1 VKKIKFIAYIGLV
14 VLGIIQFFPTD
25 KNESNLILDTDFM
38 KVNKVPLEVEKQIKV
53 SCYDCHSNN
62 TVYPWYSKLQPAAW
76 FLEDHIN
83 EGKVELNFSEWG
95 AYSNRRKVSKLQSII
110 KQIENSEMPLYSYTL
125 LHRDAI
131 FSEQEKLM
139 VIDFMSRLKDS
150 KE

>member
-1 VKKIKFIAYIGLV
+1 M
-14 VLGIIQFFPTD
+14 
-25 KNESNLILDTDFM
+25 ILDTDFM

-125 LHRDAI
+125 MHRDAI
-131 FSEQEKLM
+131 FSEQRE
-139 VIDFMSRLKDS
+139 INGN
-150 KE
+150 

>member
-1 VKKIKFIAYIGLV
+1 MKKIKFIAYIGLV

-62 TVYPWYSKLQPAAW
+62 TVYPWYSNLQPAAW
-76 FLEDHIN
+76 F
-83 EGKVELNFSEWG
+83 
-95 AYSNRRKVSKLQSII
+95 
-110 KQIENSEMPLYSYTL
+110 SEMPLYSYTL
-125 LHRDAI
+125 MHRDAI

>member
-1 VKKIKFIAYIGLV
+1 MKKIKFIAYIGLV

-95 AYSNRRKVSKLQSII
+95 AYSNRRRLVSYNLS
-110 KQIENSEMPLYSYTL
+110 
-125 LHRDAI
+125 
-131 FSEQEKLM
+131 
-139 VIDFMSRLKDS
+139 
-150 KE
+150 